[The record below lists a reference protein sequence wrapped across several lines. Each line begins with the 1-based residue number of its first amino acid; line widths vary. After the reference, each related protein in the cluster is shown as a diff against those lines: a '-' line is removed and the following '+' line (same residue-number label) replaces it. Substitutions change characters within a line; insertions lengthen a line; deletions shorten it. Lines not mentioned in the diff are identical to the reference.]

1 MAKVSNPQSAD
12 SMATAGADAIDVSRH
27 ATVPVARYRSTL
39 PRAARGAYKAHAL
52 MMRRAAAAW
61 HSLQVEE
68 RTSWMNA
75 AADERSASRT
85 PVVDARTS
93 APRFARPS
101 VRNGFAMFAR
111 EFARLAGSPP
121 LTPDHPDRTE
131 PLDMTELLTGSTYEA
146 RMIDALARTNG
157 NLTIAMYQVSPNWLL
172 ASQNAS
178 PLMSRLLDQPTRRA
192 QCRMLLGTPDGGS
205 SLAALND
212 EAATIMATT
221 GWTVRR
227 AAPYPVLHAKLWLIE
242 PGIVYAGSHNLS
254 NRATVTN
261 KEAGILTT
269 ASSVAANA
277 RDYLQGLWDAAA

>member
-1 MAKVSNPQSAD
+1 MARVTAPAPTGT
-12 SMATAGADAIDVSRH
+12 MLAAGADSLAVIKRTS
-27 ATVPVARYRSTL
+27 APVARYRSAL

-52 MMRRAAAAW
+52 MVRRAAAAW
-61 HSLQVEE
+61 HALQVEE
-68 RTSWMNA
+68 RASWMNA
-75 AADERSASRT
+75 AADERNASRA
-85 PVVDARTS
+85 PVVDARTG

-101 VRNGFAMFAR
+101 VRNGFTMFAH
-111 EFARLAGSPP
+111 EFARLAASPP

-146 RMIDALARTNG
+146 RMIDALQRTTG
-157 NLTIAMYQVSPNWLL
+157 NLTLAMYQVSPNWLL

-212 EAATIMATT
+212 EAATIMETA
-221 GWTVRR
+221 GWQVRR

-269 ASSVAANA
+269 ASSVAADA
-277 RDYLQGLWDAAA
+277 RDYLQELWDAAA

>member
-1 MAKVSNPQSAD
+1 
-12 SMATAGADAIDVSRH
+12 
-27 ATVPVARYRSTL
+27 
-39 PRAARGAYKAHAL
+39 
-52 MMRRAAAAW
+52 
-61 HSLQVEE
+61 
-68 RTSWMNA
+68 
-75 AADERSASRT
+75 
-85 PVVDARTS
+85 
-93 APRFARPS
+93 
-101 VRNGFAMFAR
+101 
-111 EFARLAGSPP
+111 
-121 LTPDHPDRTE
+121 
-131 PLDMTELLTGSTYEA
+131 MTELLTGSTYEA
-146 RMIDALARTNG
+146 RMIDALARTHG

-178 PLMSRLLDQPTRRA
+178 PLMSRLLGQPTRRA

-212 EAATIMATT
+212 EAATIMATA